1 MKKVITYGTYDYLHY
16 GHIRLLERA
25 KALGDYLIVAVTSED
40 YDRKRGKIN
49 VQQSLIERIE
59 NVRKTGLADEIIVE
73 EYIGQKIDDI
83 KRYDVDIFAIGSD
96 WQGKFDYLKEYCE
109 VVYLPRTQGISSTQI
124 RCKDNDIKLGLVGDD
139 IDYFNKYKVEDKFVN
154 GIKIVGIYTNKK
166 VDELTVEGE
175 NFVSG
180 DITIATNDFDELLD
194 EVDAIYINSQIS
206 KRYSQITHALKRGKH
221 VLCESPICDSKE
233 KCMELFEL
241 AKSKNVVLMDAI
253 RTSYSMAYSRLLLLI
268 KGGEIGEVVS
278 IDSTITNMSVLKK
291 SNVTNSFVNWGAQAL
306 IPILDI
312 LGTSYKNYVFYS
324 KFKNVNK
331 LEDIFTKLD
340 LMYSGAIASLK
351 VAEGAKSEGELV
363 VTGTKGYVIVPAPWW
378 KTEYFEIR
386 YEDMSKNKRYF
397 YKLEGEGIRYQLLS
411 FVRAIKGKKNA
422 SCISEEASKTI
433 CNFINHFTNRYNMF
447 IL

>member
-1 MKKVITYGTYDYLHY
+1 M
-16 GHIRLLERA
+16 
-25 KALGDYLIVAVTSED
+25 
-40 YDRKRGKIN
+40 
-49 VQQSLIERIE
+49 
-59 NVRKTGLADEIIVE
+59 
-73 EYIGQKIDDI
+73 
-83 KRYDVDIFAIGSD
+83 
-96 WQGKFDYLKEYCE
+96 
-109 VVYLPRTQGISSTQI
+109 
-124 RCKDNDIKLGLVGDD
+124 
-139 IDYFNKYKVEDKFVN
+139 
-154 GIKIVGIYTNKK
+154 
-166 VDELTVEGE
+166 
-175 NFVSG
+175 
-180 DITIATNDFDELLD
+180 
-194 EVDAIYINSQIS
+194 DAIYINSQIS

-221 VLCESPICDSKE
+221 VLCESPICDTKE

-268 KGGEIGEVVS
+268 KGGEIDEVVS

-331 LEDIFTKLD
+331 LEDVFTKLD
-340 LMYSGAIASLK
+340 LMYSGAIASVK

-433 CNFINHFTNRYNMF
+433 CNFINHFTNRDNMF